1 MGFISQFQTASASGL
16 LQQYWND
23 WNQWPA
29 AQGAPYTDVNG
40 DGVYEANIDIPG
52 FPGADQTQWMV
63 MNDLNP
69 TLTGALYSSNP
80 IGIEVQRTIWAYNRP
95 GALGNTIFLSYKFI
109 NKSGVKLDSMY
120 VSQWCDPDLGFAGDD
135 ATGCDTTLSLGYVY
149 NGTPR
154 DANFANINLAP
165 PSAGFDFFQGPKVP
179 GAATDSAIFDLH
191 SVLAVS
197 RIYR

>member
-1 MGFISQFQTASASGL
+1 MAAETALLQTSEVGFISQFQTASASGL

-69 TLTGALYSSNP
+69 TLTWDLYSSNP

-120 VSQWCDPDLGFAGDD
+120 VSQWCDP
-135 ATGCDTTLSLGYVY
+135 TLVF
-149 NGTPR
+149 PEMMR
-154 DANFANINLAP
+154 P
-165 PSAGFDFFQGPKVP
+165 V
-179 GAATDSAIFDLH
+179 AI
-191 SVLAVS
+191 
-197 RIYR
+197 RC